1 MIAGGNP
8 TTVVPMIVEFLV
20 NLMLYQPELTRLLSF
35 GVLEL
40 ESGAETVCRTHVTP
54 LFQEIQT
61 YLLRSIA
68 KREIAEVD
76 AGVGGCGHSRKRAGT
91 PSGLRIGGGKQ
102 IAVGD
107 TRPNSQ
113 LVYEVLAICSTSY
126 RNSIHAVQYGAV
138 TRTSKVNLNQHAFR
152 HRREIL
158 KHNGNRIA

>member
-76 AGVGGCGHSRKRAGT
+76 AGLA
-91 PSGLRIGGGKQ
+91 
-102 IAVGD
+102 AVAIVA
-107 TRPNSQ
+107 S
-113 LVYEVLAICSTSY
+113 VLAHHQAYELVAGSRLQSATPDQI
-126 RNSIHAVQYGAV
+126 
-138 TRTSKVNLNQHAFR
+138 VNLYTKFWLSALRPIGTQFMQFSTAQ
-152 HRREIL
+152 
-158 KHNGNRIA
+158 